1 MRLWSIHP
9 KYLDRMGLLAV
20 WREGLLAK
28 KVLEGKTV
36 GYKNHPQLLRFKNT
50 KNSLN
55 SINTYLHHIEKE
67 ASERKYKFDKNKIEK
82 NYKKI
87 CINVTSGQLEYEFK
101 HLKNKLKNRDKIKY
115 SELKKIEKIKI
126 HPLFKIIKGNI
137 ESFEK
142 TNKKLAQTVR
152 ANKKLI

>member
-50 KNSLN
+50 KNPLH
-55 SINTYLHHIEKE
+55 SINTYLCYVENE
-67 ASERKYKFDKNKIEK
+67 ASNRKYKFDKNKIGK
-82 NYKKI
+82 QNKKI
-87 CINVTSGQLEYEFK
+87 CINVTKGQLEYELK
-101 HLKNKLKNRDKIKY
+101 HLKNKLETRDKTKY
-115 SELKKIEKIKI
+115 LELQKIKKTET
-126 HPLFKIIKGNI
+126 HPIFKIIKGKI
-137 ESFEK
+137 AEFEK
-142 TNKKLAQTVR
+142 
-152 ANKKLI
+152 I